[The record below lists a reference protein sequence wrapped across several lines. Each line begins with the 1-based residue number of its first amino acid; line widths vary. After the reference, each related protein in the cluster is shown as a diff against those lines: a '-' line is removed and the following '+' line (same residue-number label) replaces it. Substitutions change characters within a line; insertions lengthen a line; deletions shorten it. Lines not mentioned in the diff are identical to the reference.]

1 MNLHNQC
8 CVVPGLISHMPAV
21 DSLTV
26 GADVQKEWADYIA
39 QHQEAELNQIIATE
53 HLKPGPTRRF
63 IDIAFRDGAVPT
75 TGTDITLILPPT
87 SRFSGHDNHSVKKA
101 RVLQEL
107 EQFFSRYHGLD
118 DAHQLS

>member
-1 MNLHNQC
+1 MHNQC